1 MSAKYILRLDDA
13 CPTMDVAKWDRIEK
27 ICDKF
32 LIRPIIAVVPN
43 NKDKKLIKNT
53 IDINFWN
60 KVRIWQNK
68 GWHIALHGHDHIY
81 ISNSSGL
88 VPFNNKSEFAGVN
101 LKIQLEKIQK
111 GISIF
116 EKEGV
121 KIKIWVAPSHTFDQ
135 NTLKALKL
143 GSDID
148 IISDG
153 ISLSPFKRFGFKWL
167 PQTIWHFRK
176 MPFGL
181 WTACS
186 HPNEMTENDIDD
198 LERFIQNN
206 SKYFVDI
213 NKLKYKKWT
222 IFNSLFSSF
231 YWITRKILRK

>member
-111 GISIF
+111 GINIF
-116 EKEGV
+116 
-121 KIKIWVAPSHTFDQ
+121 
-135 NTLKALKL
+135 
-143 GSDID
+143 
-148 IISDG
+148 
-153 ISLSPFKRFGFKWL
+153 
-167 PQTIWHFRK
+167 
-176 MPFGL
+176 
-181 WTACS
+181 
-186 HPNEMTENDIDD
+186 
-198 LERFIQNN
+198 
-206 SKYFVDI
+206 
-213 NKLKYKKWT
+213 
-222 IFNSLFSSF
+222 
-231 YWITRKILRK
+231 